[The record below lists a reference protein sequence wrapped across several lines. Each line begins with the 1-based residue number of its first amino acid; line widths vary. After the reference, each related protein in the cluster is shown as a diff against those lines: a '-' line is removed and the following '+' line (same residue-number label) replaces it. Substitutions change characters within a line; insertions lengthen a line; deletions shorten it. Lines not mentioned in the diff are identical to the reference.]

1 MLPLNPAPFQRMKS
15 LKFTPV
21 YLVFGL
27 LLLHVSGLRA
37 QADDRPRLLALEKRR
52 FQSMIHGDTVQLAA
66 MLGDS
71 LIFIHSSGIIDN
83 KHSFLKDISSGHITY
98 LFIYPE
104 KVTAVVDGNSG
115 WIYGRANIRFKLST
129 MTTTID
135 QYVSFVEVYQFKRN
149 QWQMVLC
156 QNARIEKDAPW
167 YNNMV
172 PQVKSGSVPSIY

>member
-1 MLPLNPAPFQRMKS
+1 MKS
-15 LKFTPV
+15 IKY
-21 YLVFGL
+21 YLASVLSGL
-27 LLLHVSGLRA
+27 LFLICTGLKA
-37 QADDRPRLLALEKRR
+37 QTDERPKLIALEKRR
-52 FQSMIHGDTVQLAA
+52 FEAMTRRDTTQLSLL
-66 MLGDS
+66 LGDS
-71 LIFIHSSGIIDN
+71 LIFVHSSGVIDN
-83 KHSFLKDISSGHITY
+83 KKSFIKDISSGHITY

-104 KVTAVVDGNSG
+104 KVTATVDGNYG

-129 MTTTID
+129 MTVTID
-135 QYVSFVEVYQFKRN
+135 QYVSFVEVYQYKRN

>member
-1 MLPLNPAPFQRMKS
+1 MKF
-15 LKFTPV
+15 LKFYPAHVLT
-21 YLVFGL
+21 GL
-27 LLLHVSGLRA
+27 LLVLCAGLRA
-37 QADDRPRLLALEKRR
+37 QTDEKPRLIALEKKRFDAMTRR
-52 FQSMIHGDTVQLAA
+52 DTIQLSVLLA
-66 MLGDS
+66 DS
-71 LIFIHSSGIIDN
+71 LIFIHSSGVIDN
-83 KHSFLKDISSGHITY
+83 KKSFIKDISSGHISY

-104 KVTAVVDGNSG
+104 KVTAVVDGNWG

-135 QYVSFVEVYQFKRN
+135 QYVSFVEVYQYARN

-172 PQVKSGSVPSIY
+172 PQVKTGSVPSIY

>member
-1 MLPLNPAPFQRMKS
+1 MKF
-15 LKFTPV
+15 LKFCPAYVLT
-21 YLVFGL
+21 GL
-27 LLLHVSGLRA
+27 LIVLCVGLKA
-37 QADDRPRLLALEKRR
+37 QTDDKTRLIALEKKR
-52 FQSMIHGDTVQLAA
+52 FEAMTHRDTLQLSALLA
-66 MLGDS
+66 DS
-71 LIFIHSSGIIDN
+71 LIFIHSSGVIDN
-83 KHSFLKDISSGHITY
+83 KKSFIKDISSGHITY

-104 KVTAVVDGNSG
+104 KVIAVVDGNWG

-129 MTTTID
+129 ITTTID

-172 PQVKSGSVPSIY
+172 PQVKTGSVPSIY